1 MSVKVSIIVPVYN
14 VENYL
19 EKCIESILSQSYD
32 DYELILLN
40 DGSTDRSYDI
50 LAKYL
55 DTPNVTIVN
64 KSNTGQADTRY
75 QGLLLAQGDY
85 VYFVDSDDYIEP
97 YTLERLVHKANN
109 TNADVVF
116 GRYRLVD
123 EQGNILREQKTYS
136 VDSLEGTE
144 EILCDAICVSNFKAS
159 LCLKLIKKSLLVSAY
174 IDEIRNIHLN
184 EDICLSILLAS
195 HCKKVVFLDDV
206 IYNVLQRATSITRNI
221 KPEIITINDVI
232 YCLVKKR
239 LEELSIW
246 NTMEKSYYNGYM
258 KTVLYALT
266 LVAVKV
272 KDYPEY
278 KRMYSLL
285 SKESIYNIIGL
296 NKEISNLRMTYRCAY
311 TISKFPV
318 MFYYI
323 IRMFK
328 SFLKY

>member
-1 MSVKVSIIVPVYN
+1 MSVKISIIVPVYN

-19 EKCIESILSQSYD
+19 EKCIKSILSQTYD

-40 DGSTDRSYDI
+40 DGSTDGSYDI
-50 LAKYL
+50 LTKYL

-64 KSNTGQADTRY
+64 KPNTGQADTRY
-75 QGLLLAQGDY
+75 QGLVLAKGDY

-97 YTLERLVHKANN
+97 YTLEKLIHQANK

-123 EQGNILREQKTYS
+123 EQGNILREQKKYS

-159 LCLKLIKKSLLVSAY
+159 LCLKLIKKSLLVAAY
-174 IDEIRNIHLN
+174 TDEIRKIHLN
-184 EDICLSILLAS
+184 EDVCLSILLAS
-195 HCKKVVFLDDV
+195 HCNKVVFLDDV

-239 LEELSIW
+239 LEELCVW
-246 NTMEKSYYNGYM
+246 KTLEKAYYNGYM

-272 KDYPEY
+272 KAYPEY

-285 SKESIYNIIGL
+285 SEKSIYYKIGL
-296 NKEISNLRMTYRCAY
+296 NKDISNLRMPYRFAY
-311 TISKFPV
+311 TMSKFPV

-323 IRMFK
+323 NRMFK
-328 SFLKY
+328 SLLKY

>member
-1 MSVKVSIIVPVYN
+1 MGVKVSIIVPVYN

-19 EKCIESILSQSYD
+19 EKCIESILSQTYD

-50 LAKYL
+50 LNKYL
-55 DTPNVTIVN
+55 DAPNVAIVN

-75 QGLLLAQGDY
+75 HGLLLAKGDY
-85 VYFVDSDDYIEP
+85 VYFVDSDDSIEP
-97 YTLERLVHKANN
+97 YTLERLVYQANK

-144 EILCDAICVSNFKAS
+144 AILRDAISVSNFKAS
-159 LCLKLIKKSLLVSAY
+159 LCLKLIRKSLLVAAY
-174 IDEIRNIHLN
+174 IDEIRNLHLN

-195 HCKKVVFLDDV
+195 HCKKVVFLNDV

-221 KPEIITINDVI
+221 KPEIIIINDVI
-232 YCLVKKR
+232 YGIVKKR
-239 LEELSIW
+239 LEELGVW
-246 NTMEKSYYNGYM
+246 KAMQNTYYNGYM
-258 KTVLYALT
+258 KTILYALA

-272 KDYPEY
+272 NTYSEY
-278 KRMYSLL
+278 KGMYSLL
-285 SKESIYNIIGL
+285 GRESIYYIDL
-296 NKEISNLRMTYRCAY
+296 NKKNINLRSSLRYAY
-311 TISKFPV
+311 VISKSPII
-318 MFYYI
+318 FYYI
-323 IRMFK
+323 IRIFK
-328 SFLKY
+328 SYLRY

>member
-19 EKCIESILSQSYD
+19 EKCIESILSQTYD

-40 DGSTDRSYDI
+40 DGSTDGSYDI
-50 LAKYL
+50 LNKYI

-75 QGLLLAQGDY
+75 QGLLLAKGDY
-85 VYFVDSDDYIEP
+85 VYFVDSDDSIEP
-97 YTLERLVHKANN
+97 YTLEKLVYHANK

-123 EQGNILREQKTYS
+123 EKGNILRVQKKYS
-136 VDSLEGTE
+136 VESLEGTE
-144 EILCDAICVSNFKAS
+144 EILRDAICSSNFKAS
-159 LCLKLIKKSLLVSAY
+159 LWLKLIRKSLLVAAY
-174 IDEIRNIHLN
+174 IDEIRNLHLN

-221 KPEIITINDVI
+221 KPEIIIINDAI
-232 YCLVKKR
+232 YSLVKKR
-239 LEELSIW
+239 LEELDVW
-246 NTMEKSYYNGYM
+246 KTMKNAYYNGYM
-258 KTVLYALT
+258 KTILYALA

-272 KDYPEY
+272 KTYSEY
-278 KRMYSLL
+278 KRIYSLL
-285 SKESIYNIIGL
+285 GKESIYYIDLNNKNIDLRTTLRYAYI
-296 NKEISNLRMTYRCAY
+296 ISKSPILFYY
-311 TISKFPV
+311 TIR
-318 MFYYI
+318 I
-323 IRMFK
+323 FK
-328 SFLKY
+328 SYLRY